1 MKKKNHIIG
10 AFTLIELLV
19 VIAII
24 AILAGM
30 LLPALAKA
38 KARAQRINCVSNLK
52 QVGTAMRMFANDNDG
67 KYPGELGTAGTNY
80 AFNLFQAAGDQL
92 SSPKVLICPSDSGR
106 PVLPR
111 APLDFTM
118 PAATTNSFSFGGVNA
133 TTAQNNSALSYFY
146 GVDANDTTPGMLLS
160 GDRNIGI
167 GTTGAN
173 GAADKT
179 SAIKPGLVSAIVAG
193 NGLLSSNSTT
203 AYNWTTEMHNG
214 VGNIGLAD
222 GSVQQVTVNKLKEQL
237 KATGD
242 PNVVSAA
249 TGNRVVTPNY

>member
-1 MKKKNHIIG
+1 MKKKNQIIG

-67 KYPGELGTAGTNY
+67 KYPGEIYGQGSGNTNTDWNMY
-80 AFNLFQAAGDQL
+80 NYCGDQL
-92 SSPKVLICPSDSGR
+92 SSPKVLICPSDSAR
-106 PVLPR
+106 PVLSR
-111 APLDFTM
+111 APLDFT
-118 PAATTNSFSFGGVNA
+118 TTGTLTSNNFAFSGH
-133 TTAQNNSALSYFY
+133 QNDALSYFY
-146 GVDANDTTPGMLLS
+146 GVDATDTEPGRILS
-160 GDRNIGI
+160 GDRNV
-167 GTTGAN
+167 GTGTAGQN

-179 SAIKPGLVSAIVAG
+179 TIFKTAQIQNISATAG
-193 NGLLSSNSTT
+193 QLLSNTT
-203 AYNWTTEMHNG
+203 TINWTTELHNG

-222 GSVQQVTVNKLKEQL
+222 GSVQQVTMNKFREQM

-242 PNVVSAA
+242 ATNRAVFPNK
-249 TGNRVVTPNY
+249 